1 MLKKLQ
7 ILGTGCS
14 KCKRLTEQV
23 EQAAK
28 ELGIEHQIEKVTDI
42 EQIISFG
49 GMTTP
54 ALAVE
59 GQIKVAGNIP
69 SVDELKR
76 LIA

>member
-1 MLKKLQ
+1 MKKLQ

-28 ELGIEHQIEKVTDI
+28 ELGIEHQLEKVTDLH
-42 EQIISFG
+42 EIISFG
-49 GMTTP
+49 VMTTP
-54 ALAVE
+54 ALAVD

>member
-1 MLKKLQ
+1 MLKNLQ

-28 ELGIEHQIEKVTDI
+28 ELGIEHQIERVTDI

>member
-1 MLKKLQ
+1 MKKLQ

-23 EQAAK
+23 EQAAQQ
-28 ELGIEHQIEKVTDI
+28 LGIEHQIEKVTDI

-49 GMTTP
+49 VMMTP
-54 ALAVE
+54 ALAVD
-59 GQIKVAGNIP
+59 GQVKVAGNIP
-69 SVDELKR
+69 SIEELKR

>member
-28 ELGIEHQIEKVTDI
+28 ELGIEHQIERVTDI

>member
-54 ALAVE
+54 ALAVD

>member
-1 MLKKLQ
+1 MKRLQ

-28 ELGIEHQIEKVTDI
+28 ELGIEHQLEKVTDLQEI
-42 EQIISFG
+42 VSFG
-49 GMTTP
+49 VMITP
-54 ALAVE
+54 ALVVD
-59 GQIKVAGNIP
+59 GQVKVAGNIP
-69 SVDELKR
+69 SVEELKR